1 MDEGGGENFDVNFM
15 KGRRDMKNMVAG
27 SIAEFVGTFTLMF
40 AGGGAIIMT
49 AAMPGGGGGLLAVA
63 LAHGLAL
70 AVMISATMHISGG
83 QLNPAVTF
91 GVFVGGKQGLG
102 KSIVFVI
109 SQVLGSVVAAFIL
122 KSAFGSVHAAGG
134 DGLAV
139 EAAKLGATL
148 GGMGLGTGVIYLLE
162 VIATFFLV
170 FTVFGTAVD
179 QRGVGK
185 GPMVGGFAI
194 GLTVMM
200 DILMIGPATG
210 ASMNPARSFGP
221 ALVGGYWDIQWL
233 YWLAPLTGGLL
244 AALVWRFGIGLGDEG

>member
-1 MDEGGGENFDVNFM
+1 
-15 KGRRDMKNMVAG
+15 MVRG

-49 AAMPGGGGGLLAVA
+49 AAMPGGGGGLVSIA

-91 GVFVGGKQGLG
+91 GVLVGGKQGLG

-109 SQVLGSVVAAFIL
+109 SQVLGSVVAAMIL
-122 KSAFGSVHAAGG
+122 KWAFGGIVAASG
-134 DGLAV
+134 DGATAV
-139 EAAKLGATL
+139 DAAKLGATL
-148 GGMGLGTGVIYLLE
+148 GGMELGAGVIFILE

-221 ALVGGYWDIQWL
+221 ALVGGYWDLHWL
-233 YWLAPLTGGLL
+233 YWLAPLVGGGL
-244 AALVWRFGIGLGDEG
+244 AALVWRYGIGLEGDGEG

>member
-1 MDEGGGENFDVNFM
+1 
-15 KGRRDMKNMVAG
+15 MKNGMVSG

-49 AAMPGGGGGLLAVA
+49 AAMPGGGGGLVAIA

-109 SQVLGSVVAAFIL
+109 SQVLGSVVAACIL
-122 KSAFGSVHAAGG
+122 KWAFASVHAAGS
-134 DGLAV
+134 DASAV
-139 EAAKLGATL
+139 DAAKLGATL
-148 GGMGLGTGVIYLLE
+148 GGMGLGTAMIFVLE

-221 ALVGGYWDIQWL
+221 ALVGRYWELHWL
-233 YWLAPLTGGLL
+233 YWLAPLVGGAL
-244 AALVWRFGIGLGDEG
+244 AAVVWRYGIGLEGEGEA